1 MTSTK
6 IHALPHLNA
15 GELSLVDLAAEDPRD
30 VVALSEKE
38 ELILQLHHQIQE
50 QELEKALLQQG
61 TLIHACSCYI
71 SPYPVPRC
79 YFHVNIW
86 SFLSNII

>member
-1 MTSTK
+1 MASTK
-6 IHALPHLNA
+6 AHALPHLNP
-15 GELSLVDLAAEDPRD
+15 GELSLLDLAAEDPRD

-61 TLIHACSCYI
+61 TFIHVWTCYTFFLVAI
-71 SPYPVPRC
+71 PVSIIRLV
-79 YFHVNIW
+79 F
-86 SFLSNII
+86 SNTT